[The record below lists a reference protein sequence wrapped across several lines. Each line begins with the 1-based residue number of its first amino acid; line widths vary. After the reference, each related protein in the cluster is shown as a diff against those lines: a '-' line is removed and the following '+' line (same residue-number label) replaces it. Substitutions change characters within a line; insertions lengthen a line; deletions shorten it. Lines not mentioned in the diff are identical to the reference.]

1 MSEKKE
7 NQLFGRKVMKGG
19 FTLLIVAVMF
29 AMMSCQGEKNE
40 PDAYGVFEAEEITV
54 FSENNGKLLVFNV
67 EEGKHYEQGAELGC
81 IDTMQLYLQM
91 RQLEASINAALA
103 KRPDMPSQIKALQDK
118 LETLEK
124 EKVRVSNLVAANAA
138 SAQQLDE
145 INAEINIT
153 NSQIL
158 ATKSTLSTTTNS
170 ILEEVEAMRFQKMQ
184 IERAL
189 SKCKITAPISGVILK
204 KFINEEE
211 LVFQG
216 KPLFKIADLTN
227 MYIKVYV
234 TEDILSSL
242 RLGQDVEIN
251 LDTQEAGKKLQG
263 KISWISPKAEFTP
276 KMIQT
281 KKERVN
287 LVYAVKVAF
296 VNDGSA
302 KIGMPGD
309 VVFK

>member
-1 MSEKKE
+1 MKKNLSWREKIM
-7 NQLFGRKVMKGG
+7 NSGLL
-19 FTLLIVAVMF
+19 LLITMVILGLT
-29 AMMSCQGEKNE
+29 SCQNEKDE
-40 PDAYGVFEAEEITV
+40 PDAYGVFEADEITV
-54 FSENNGKLLVFNV
+54 SSENNGKLLVFNV
-67 EEGKHYEQGAELGC
+67 EEGKTYEQGAELGC
-81 IDTMQLYLQM
+81 IDTMQLYLQL

-103 KRPDMPSQIKALQDK
+103 RRPDMPSQIKALQDK

-124 EKVRVSNLVAANAA
+124 EKNRVSNLVAANAA
-138 SAQQLDE
+138 STQQLDE

-153 NSQIL
+153 KSQIL
-158 ATKSTLSTTTNS
+158 ATKSTLSTTNNS
-170 ILEEVEAMRFQKMQ
+170 ILEEVEAMRYQKMQ

-189 SKCKITAPISGVILK
+189 TKCKIVAPISGVILK

-242 RLGQDVEIN
+242 RLGQEVEIN
-251 LDTQEAGKKLQG
+251 MDAQDTDKKLQG